1 MTRVN
6 SDTFQSKECGV
17 YNHLNLSVPCSPRLS
32 AINRK
37 QELGEPKQF
46 PVRTSSRLSESPHKP
61 KQSNLR
67 FPKPGPNSKAN
78 KKKSREPTLQ
88 RDVEA
93 VRNLPD
99 IPLLKETV
107 PIILEEVERKDIL
120 LSEFAP
126 VGENQLATNYYQ
138 TCHNDVIQWR
148 VTDTNESDNT
158 QANTVAKELDSLE

>member
-6 SDTFQSKECGV
+6 SAICQSKECGV
-17 YNHLNLSVPCSPRLS
+17 YNHLKIGGSPRLS

-61 KQSNLR
+61 KQSVGNLR

-78 KKKSREPTLQ
+78 KKYREPTLQ

-107 PIILEEVERKDIL
+107 PIVLEEVKRKAVL

-126 VGENQLATNYYQ
+126 LVRENQLVTNCYQ

-158 QANTVAKELDSLE
+158 QANTVAKELE

>member
-6 SDTFQSKECGV
+6 SDICQSKECGV
-17 YNHLNLSVPCSPRLS
+17 YKYLKIGGSPRLS

-67 FPKPGPNSKAN
+67 FPKPSPNSKAN
-78 KKKSREPTLQ
+78 KKYREPTLQ

-99 IPLLKETV
+99 IPLFKETV
-107 PIILEEVERKDIL
+107 PIVLEEVERKAVL
-120 LSEFAP
+120 LREFAP
-126 VGENQLATNYYQ
+126 LVRENQLSTNCYQ

-158 QANTVAKELDSLE
+158 QANTVAKELDSLQ